1 MKKLIFSV
9 AAALCLADAAAQDVI
24 VRRNGEEIE
33 ARVEE
38 VGEQS
43 IRYRKFSN
51 LNGPIYSVSRGEVFV
66 IRYESGDK
74 DVITPFEEPAAAP
87 DVRTTA
93 QAVQQAK
100 RAMERSKQWNLGIKA
115 DMGLSFWS
123 TKDDLQSLLNVSELG
138 SYIDLS
144 SAPGFGYG
152 LHLFAEYYFRKTG
165 EGHIGVGLG
174 FQQMSGSATMKAA
187 GEELTLKNRF
197 GAFCADV
204 YWGLTPIEDGW
215 TTSFGLRFAIPT
227 GMKMRVEG
235 SPAMMESWNRTETL
249 PADQW
254 IEAGGDVLESVV
266 VMGFVEGGYKFG
278 NSELSLQYLQG
289 FGSPNKNVGNSPWAL
304 NLSYSY
310 RF

>member
-1 MKKLIFSV
+1 MKKLIFLV
-9 AAALCLADAAAQDVI
+9 AAVLCLAEAAAQDVI

-51 LNGPIYSVSRGEVFV
+51 PSGPVYSVSRSEVFV

-74 DVITPFEEPAAAP
+74 DVITPFEEPAADAAP

-93 QAVQQAK
+93 QAAQQ
-100 RAMERSKQWNLGIKA
+100 AMERSKQWNLGVKA
-115 DMGLSFWS
+115 NMGLSFWS
-123 TKDDLQSLLNVSELG
+123 VKDDMQSLVNDSGYG
-138 SYIDLS
+138 SYIGVS
-144 SAPGFGYG
+144 SSPGFGYG
-152 LHLFAEYYFRKTG
+152 LQLFAEYYFRKTG

-174 FQQMSGSATMKAA
+174 FMQMSGSATMKAA
-187 GEELTLKNRF
+187 GEEMTFKDRF
-197 GAFCADV
+197 GSFCADV
-204 YWGLTPIEDGW
+204 YWGLTPIKDGW
-215 TTSFGLRFAIPT
+215 TTRFGLRFAMPT
-227 GMKMRVEG
+227 GMKIRVEG
-235 SPAMMESWNRTETL
+235 SPEIMNLWAQTDSL

-254 IEAGGDVLESVV
+254 IDVPGDVLESIA

-278 NSELSLQYLQG
+278 SSEIALQYLQG
-289 FGSPNKNVGNSPWAL
+289 FGSPHKNVGGSPWAL